1 MSGTGHTTT
10 WTTATGTA
18 RVDGILYDRHW
29 ADPTLTYSFPITS
42 GEYDASYG
50 AGEDDGLLAA
60 TAAIRAAA
68 GFALD
73 RASGTA
79 ADDGF
84 SVEGFTGLKVEATT
98 LEKAH
103 IRVAQTTQDPYDY
116 GTAWG
121 YFPATYDSSGD
132 VWLSNVSFDYSDPVP
147 GGYSNITVLHEIGH
161 ALGLEHG
168 HESGTFGVVP
178 TAYNAMEYTI
188 MSYHSYPGASSYA
201 YSNDTWGYAQSYM
214 MLDIAALQSLY
225 GADYST
231 NSGDTLYRWTPDSG
245 ETLVNGEAAISP
257 GANRIF
263 ATIWD
268 GGGSDTYDLSAYET
282 DLAIDLTPGSASVF
296 SGAQLAKLGDGER
309 ATGNIYN
316 ALLQDDDPRALIENA
331 IAGSG
336 DDVISGNTADNVLKG
351 KQGNDTITGR
361 AGSDSL
367 IGRAGADR
375 LDGGL
380 GDDDLAGGTGRDR
393 LLGARGR
400 DTLDGGKGNDI
411 VKGGKGKDLV
421 QGNDGDDSL
430 IGGLGQDVLLGAE
443 GADSFRFLT
452 PEDSA
457 AFNTSDHIGDFV
469 SGSDIID
476 LSALIPGT
484 FALRI
489 GGPFTATGP
498 SVITR
503 DKGDDIVVRADLDG
517 DGRADFGIVLDNI
530 SAVAAG
536 DFIL

>member
-10 WTTATGTA
+10 WTTASGDA
-18 RVDGILYDRHW
+18 RVDGILYGTHW
-29 ADPTLTYSFPITS
+29 ADPTLTYSFPSTS
-42 GEYDASYG
+42 GEYDPSDG
-50 AGEDDGLLAA
+50 AGEAAGLFAA
-60 TAAIRAAA
+60 TPAIRDAA

-73 RASGTA
+73 RATGTA

-84 SVEGFTGLKVEATT
+84 SVEGFTGLRVKVTT
-98 LEKAH
+98 LEQAH
-103 IRVAQTTQDPYDY
+103 IRVAQTTQDPYGY

-121 YFPATYDSSGD
+121 YFPSTYDSGGD
-132 VWLSNVSFDYSDPVP
+132 VWLSNVSFDYSAPQA
-147 GGYSNITVLHEIGH
+147 GGYAYISVLHELGH

-168 HESGTFGVVP
+168 HDSGTFGVVP
-178 TAYNAMEYTI
+178 TGYDAMEYTI
-188 MSYHSYPGASSYA
+188 MSYRSYPGASSNM
-201 YSNDTWGYAQSYM
+201 YSNAEWGYAQSYM
-214 MLDIAALQSLY
+214 MLDIAALQYLY

-231 NSGDTLYRWTPDSG
+231 NSGNTVYRWAPDSG

-268 GGGSDTYDLSAYET
+268 GGGTDTYNLSAYDT
-282 DLAIDLTPGSASVF
+282 DLVIDLMPGSASVF
-296 SGAQLAKLGDGER
+296 AGAQLARLGAGEL

-316 ALLQDDDPRALIENA
+316 ALLQGDDPRALIENV
-331 IAGSG
+331 IAGAG
-336 DDVISGNTADNVLKG
+336 DDVIFGNTADNLLKG
-351 KQGNDTITGR
+351 KQGNDTISGRTG
-361 AGSDSL
+361 GDSL
-367 IGRAGADR
+367 IGNAGQDR

-393 LLGARGR
+393 LLGARGS
-400 DTLDGGKGNDI
+400 DSLDGGKGNDI
-411 VKGGKGKDLV
+411 LKGGKGKDLL
-421 QGNDGDDSL
+421 QGNDGDDTL
-430 IGGLGQDVLLGAE
+430 VGGLGQDMLLGAE

-452 PEDSA
+452 AEDSA
-457 AFNTSDHIGDFV
+457 AFNTSDHIGDFL
-469 SGSDIID
+469 SGTDFID

-484 FALRI
+484 FALQI

-517 DGRADFGIVLDNI
+517 DGKADFGIVLDSI